1 MNRNIETICVIGL
14 GYIGLPTAA
23 LLANRGHRVKGVDV
37 QQRVVDTIN
46 RGEIH
51 IVEPDLDSFVRSAVG
66 TGALTA
72 HTAAEAA
79 DVFVIA
85 VPTPLTEEKAPQMEY
100 VWNAARMIA
109 PVVKPGNLVILEST
123 SPVGTTEKVGELL
136 AAGGVDLSGVHL
148 AHCPERVLP
157 GRIMIELSENDRIV
171 GGMTPE
177 AGAAVAEFYRSF
189 VVGEV
194 LETTARTA
202 EMTKL
207 VENASRDV
215 QIAFANE
222 LSLLSDRFGV
232 DVWEV
237 IEMANH
243 HPRVNILRPGPGVG
257 GHCIAVDPWFL
268 VDGAPDEAV
277 LIRTARERNLA
288 KTDWVV
294 GEILRRA
301 GKLGAGAG
309 PGAAGTTRPIDAG
322 AGGGAPAGTTV
333 AVMGLAYKP
342 DIDDLRES
350 PALYIA
356 RQLKAAGVGKGAGTG
371 AETAGTLA
379 ETAGTGFGV
388 APTSP
393 PAPSPTSLTLR
404 VCEPN
409 IESHDEFELFS
420 PRDAVAGADLVVFL
434 VAHRE
439 FRDLD
444 TRGKE
449 VMDVCGVR
457 RSG

>member
-1 MNRNIETICVIGL
+1 MNQQIESVCVVGL

-23 LLANRGHRVKGVDV
+23 LLANRGYRVYGVDV
-37 QQRVVDTIN
+37 QAHVVETIN
-46 RGEIH
+46 QGKIH

-72 HTAAEAA
+72 HDKAQPA
-79 DVFVIA
+79 DVFVLA

-100 VWNAARMIA
+100 VWDAARMIA

-123 SPVGTTEKVGELL
+123 SPVGTTEMVGEVL
-136 AAGGVDLSGVHL
+136 AAGGVDLSRVHL

-171 GGMTPE
+171 GGVTTE
-177 AGAAVAEFYRSF
+177 ATRQVAEFYRSF

-222 LSLLSDRFGV
+222 LSLLSERFGV

-268 VDGAPDEAV
+268 VDGAPREAQ

-294 GEILRRA
+294 QEILKRA
-301 GKLGAGAG
+301 E
-309 PGAAGTTRPIDAG
+309 GTTRAIAI
-322 AGGGAPAGTTV
+322 
-333 AVMGLAYKP
+333 MGLAYKP

-350 PALYIA
+350 PALSIA
-356 RQLKAAGVGKGAGTG
+356 QRLKVHGARLI
-371 AETAGTLA
+371 A
-379 ETAGTGFGV
+379 
-388 APTSP
+388 
-393 PAPSPTSLTLR
+393 
-404 VCEPN
+404 CEPN
-409 IESHDEFELFS
+409 LPSHPEFDLVS
-420 PRDAVAGADLVVFL
+420 PERAVAGADLVVFL

-439 FRDLD
+439 F
-444 TRGKE
+444 KE
-449 VMDVCGVR
+449 LETGEREVFDVCGVR
-457 RSG
+457 R

>member
-1 MNRNIETICVIGL
+1 MNQDIKTICVVGL

-23 LLANRGHRVKGVDV
+23 LLANRGYRVFGVDV
-37 QQRVVDTIN
+37 QARVVETIN

-72 HTAAEAA
+72 HADAQPA

-85 VPTPLTEEKAPQMEY
+85 VPTPLTDTKAPRMDY
-100 VWNAARMIA
+100 VWNAAEMIA

-123 SPVGTTEKVGELL
+123 SPVGTTEKVGEVL
-136 AAGGVDLSGVHL
+136 ATKGVDLTTIHL

-171 GGMTPE
+171 GGVS
-177 AGAAVAEFYRSF
+177 AAATSHVAEFYRSF

-243 HPRVNILRPGPGVG
+243 HPRVNILKPGPGVG

-268 VDGAPDEAV
+268 VDGAPDEAI

-294 GEILRRA
+294 EEIVRRA
-301 GKLGAGAG
+301 REIGG
-309 PGAAGTTRPIDAG
+309 PNDDGSTKDNPATGQARPAA
-322 AGGGAPAGTTV
+322 TV
-333 AVMGLAYKP
+333 AVMGLAYKA

-350 PALYIA
+350 PALYVA
-356 RQLKAAGVGKGAGTG
+356 RQLKAAG
-371 AETAGTLA
+371 L
-379 ETAGTGFGV
+379 
-388 APTSP
+388 P
-393 PAPSPTSLTLR
+393 LR
-404 VCEPN
+404 VSEPN
-409 IESHDEFELFS
+409 VEEHGEFELLD
-420 PRDAVAGADLVVFL
+420 PQDAVDGADLVVFL

-439 FRDLD
+439 FREVTTGD
-444 TRGKE
+444 KA
-449 VMDVCGVR
+449 VMDVCGAR
-457 RSG
+457 R

>member
-1 MNRNIETICVIGL
+1 VGL

-23 LLANRGHRVKGVDV
+23 LLANRGYRVFGVDV
-37 QQRVVDTIN
+37 QERVVETIN
-46 RGEIH
+46 QGRIH

-72 HTAAEAA
+72 HTEAKEA
-79 DVFVIA
+79 DVFVLA
-85 VPTPLTEEKAPQMEY
+85 VPTPLTEDKAPQMEY

-123 SPVGTTEKVGELL
+123 SPVGTTERVGQVL
-136 AAGGVDLSGVHL
+136 ADAGVDLSTVHL

-171 GGMTPE
+171 GGVTTE
-177 AGAAVAEFYRSF
+177 ATKQVAAFYRSF

-268 VDGAPDEAV
+268 VDGAPEDAV
-277 LIRTARERNLA
+277 LIRTARERNLG
-288 KTDWVV
+288 KTEWVI
-294 GEILRRA
+294 GEILSRA
-301 GKLGAGAG
+301 GEIAAAKGGGQTGAGEQ
-309 PGAAGTTRPIDAG
+309 
-322 AGGGAPAGTTV
+322 AGGGGVAGSGTATI

-356 RQLKAAGVGKGAGTG
+356 RRLKAATAPTAVKGGGGAGSGEASENGGTQG
-371 AETAGTLA
+371 AAGT
-379 ETAGTGFGV
+379 V
-388 APTSP
+388 
-393 PAPSPTSLTLR
+393 TLR

-409 IESHDEFELFS
+409 IESHPEFDLLS
-420 PRDAVAGADLVVFL
+420 PQEAVDGADLVVFL

-439 FRDLD
+439 FVDLD
-444 TRGKE
+444 TGE
-449 VMDVCGVR
+449 TPVMDVCGVR
-457 RSG
+457 R

>member
-1 MNRNIETICVIGL
+1 MNQQIESVCVVGL

-23 LLANRGHRVKGVDV
+23 LLANRGYRVYGVDV
-37 QQRVVDTIN
+37 QERVVETIN
-46 RGEIH
+46 QGKIH

-72 HTAAEAA
+72 HAEAQPA
-79 DVFVIA
+79 DVFVLA
-85 VPTPLTEEKAPQMEY
+85 VPTPLTEEKSPQMDY

-109 PVVKPGNLVILEST
+109 PVVKAGNLVILEST
-123 SPVGTTEKVGELL
+123 SPVGTTEKVGEVL
-136 AAGGVDLSGVHL
+136 AAEGVDLSTVHL

-171 GGMTPE
+171 GGVTEE
-177 AGAAVAEFYRSF
+177 ATKRVAEFYRDF

-222 LSLLSDRFGV
+222 LSLLSERFGV

-243 HPRVNILRPGPGVG
+243 HPRVNILQPGPGVG

-268 VDGAPDEAV
+268 VDGAPKEAE

-294 GEILRRA
+294 EEIVKRA
-301 GKLGAGAG
+301 GSGATDSA
-309 PGAAGTTRPIDAG
+309 
-322 AGGGAPAGTTV
+322 V
-333 AVMGLAYKP
+333 ASDRGSEARIALMGLAYKP

-350 PALYIA
+350 PALAIA
-356 RQLKAAGVGKGAGTG
+356 RQLKARGMRI
-371 AETAGTLA
+371 
-379 ETAGTGFGV
+379 V
-388 APTSP
+388 A
-393 PAPSPTSLTLR
+393 
-404 VCEPN
+404 CEPN
-409 IESHDEFELFS
+409 LGSHPEFDLVS
-420 PRDAVAGADLVVFL
+420 PERAVADADLVVFL

-439 FRDLD
+439 F
-444 TRGKE
+444 KE
-449 VMDVCGVR
+449 LATGDKDVFDVCGVR
-457 RSG
+457 RSTR